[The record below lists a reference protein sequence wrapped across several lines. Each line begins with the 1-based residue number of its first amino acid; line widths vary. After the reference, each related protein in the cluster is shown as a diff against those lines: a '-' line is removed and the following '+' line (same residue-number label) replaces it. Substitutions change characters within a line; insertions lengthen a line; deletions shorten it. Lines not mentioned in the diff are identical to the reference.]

1 MLFALL
7 QVAADTATALADT
20 AAAAARAVPAA
31 PPSFGDRFM
40 GGVQQ
45 ILLGGWVMVPIVL
58 LSILTIALVWERYRV
73 LRRATSDPDRLIRTV
88 ADYVHRGDIAGAAA
102 YCRTENSP
110 AARIVGRGL
119 ERLGRPIDEIKE
131 AVQEA
136 GRRETYALETRMDLL
151 ATVAS
156 LAPML
161 GFLGTV
167 TGMIGAF
174 RQVQAYEG
182 LVNPS
187 LLAGGISEA
196 LITTAAGL
204 IVGVPALF
212 FYNVLLTRIGK
223 VVNTLEHASSDFIDV
238 LQTPAPRA
246 GAPATPAGAATP
258 V

>member
-1 MLFALL
+1 MLLVLL
-7 QVAADTATALADT
+7 QAAADTVASIADT
-20 AAAAARAVPAA
+20 AAVLSAPPAT

-40 GGVQQ
+40 GGIEQ
-45 ILLGGWVMVPIVL
+45 ILLGGWVMIPILL
-58 LSILTIALVWERYRV
+58 LSILTLAIVWERFRV
-73 LRRATSDPDRLIRTV
+73 LRRATSDPDRLVRTV

-110 AARIVGRGL
+110 SARIVGRGL

-238 LQTPAPRA
+238 LQTPTPHA
-246 GAPATPAGAATP
+246 ATPAAPT

>member
-1 MLFALL
+1 MIFALL
-7 QVAADTATALADT
+7 QSDTLGAARAAADTL
-20 AAAAARAVPAA
+20 AAAVPPT
-31 PPSFGDRFM
+31 PPGFGDRFM
-40 GGVQQ
+40 GGLQQ
-45 ILLGGWVMVPIVL
+45 ILLGGPVMIPLLL
-58 LSILTIALVWERYRV
+58 LSVLTVVLVWERYRV
-73 LRRATSDPDRLIRTV
+73 LRRAQSDPERLIRTV
-88 ADYVHRGDIAGAAA
+88 ADYVHRGDVAGAAA
-102 YCRTENSP
+102 YCRTENTP
-110 AARIVGRGL
+110 ASRIVGRGL
-119 ERLGRPIDEIKE
+119 ERLGRPIEEIKE

-136 GRRETYALETRMDLL
+136 GRRETYQLETRMDLL

-167 TGMIGAF
+167 TGMISAF
-174 RQVQAYEG
+174 RQIQAYEG
-182 LVNPS
+182 MVNPS

-204 IVGVPALF
+204 IIGVPALF

-246 GAPATPAGAATP
+246 
-258 V
+258 

>member
-1 MLFALL
+1 MPLALL
-7 QVAADTATALADT
+7 QAAADTVAVVADT
-20 AAAAARAVPAA
+20 VAAAVPVA
-31 PPSFGDRFM
+31 PPTFGDRVL
-40 GGVQQ
+40 GGVEQ
-45 ILLGGWVMVPIVL
+45 ILLGGWVMIPIVL
-58 LSILTIALVWERYRV
+58 LSILTLAIVWERYRV
-73 LRRATSDPDRLIRTV
+73 LRRATSDPDRLIRSV
-88 ADYVHRGDIAGAAA
+88 ADYVHRGDVAGAAA
-102 YCRTENSP
+102 YCRTDNTP
-110 AARIVGRGL
+110 ASRIVGRGL

-167 TGMIGAF
+167 TGMIAAF

-212 FYNVLLTRIGK
+212 FYNVLLTRVGK
-223 VVNTLEHASSDFIDV
+223 VVNTLEHVSSDFIDV

-246 GAPATPAGAATP
+246 TAPAAPT

>member
-1 MLFALL
+1 MILALL
-7 QVAADTATALADT
+7 QADTLGAARVAADTV
-20 AAAAARAVPAA
+20 AAAVP
-31 PPSFGDRFM
+31 PPPPGFADRFM
-40 GGVQQ
+40 GGIET
-45 ILLGGWVMVPIVL
+45 ILLGGPVMVPLLL
-58 LSILTIALVWERYRV
+58 LSLLTVVIVWERYRV
-73 LRRATSDPDRLIRTV
+73 LRRAKSDPERLIRTV
-88 ADYVHRGDIAGAAA
+88 ADYVHRGDVAGAAA
-102 YCRTENSP
+102 YCRTENTP
-110 AARIVGRGL
+110 ASRIVGRGL

-136 GRRETYALETRMDLL
+136 GRRETYQLETRMDLL

-167 TGMIGAF
+167 TGMISAF
-174 RQVQAYEG
+174 RQIQAYEG
-182 LVNPS
+182 MVNPS

-204 IVGVPALF
+204 IIGVPALF

-238 LQTPAPRA
+238 LQTPAPR
-246 GAPATPAGAATP
+246 G
-258 V
+258 

>member
-1 MLFALL
+1 MVLAFL
-7 QVAADTATALADT
+7 QAVTDTAQAAADTVAFVPPPPPATVADKLL
-20 AAAAARAVPAA
+20 
-31 PPSFGDRFM
+31 
-40 GGVQQ
+40 GGLQQ
-45 ILLGGWVMVPIVL
+45 IMLGGWVMIPILL
-58 LSILTIALVWERYRV
+58 LSILTIAIVWERFRV

-88 ADYVHRGDIAGAAA
+88 ADYVHRGDVAGAGA

-136 GRRETYALETRMDLL
+136 GRRETYKLESRMDLL

-167 TGMIGAF
+167 TGMISAF

-204 IVGVPALF
+204 VVGVPALF
-212 FYNVLLTRIGK
+212 FYNLLLTRIGK
-223 VVNTLEHASSDFIDV
+223 VVNDLEYASSDFIDV

-246 GAPATPAGAATP
+246 S
-258 V
+258 

>member
-1 MLFALL
+1 MILALL
-7 QVAADTATALADT
+7 QADTLGAARAVADT
-20 AAAAARAVPAA
+20 AAAAVPPT
-31 PPSFGDRFM
+31 PPGFADRFM
-40 GGVQQ
+40 GGFEQ
-45 ILLGGWVMVPIVL
+45 ILLGGPVMIPLLL
-58 LSILTIALVWERYRV
+58 LSVLTVVLVWERYRV
-73 LRRATSDPDRLIRTV
+73 LRRAQSDPDRLIRTV
-88 ADYVHRGDIAGAAA
+88 ADYVHRGDVAGAAA
-102 YCRTENSP
+102 YCRTENTP
-110 AARIVGRGL
+110 ASRIVGRGL

-136 GRRETYALETRMDLL
+136 GRRETYQLETRMDLL

-167 TGMIGAF
+167 TGMISAF
-174 RQVQAYEG
+174 RQIQAYEG
-182 LVNPS
+182 MVNPS

-204 IVGVPALF
+204 IIGVPALF

-238 LQTPAPRA
+238 LQTPAPR
-246 GAPATPAGAATP
+246 G
-258 V
+258 